1 MTDLP
6 KPADWMAEYPD
17 SVPIGDLTI
26 PGTHDSMTAPC
37 PQRYYKT
44 QTLLLQEQLLAGVRF
59 LDLRIRSTLVA
70 AHREWISDIKAQDIL
85 ETIRNYLGEHPQEF
99 LLVRFQNAN
108 ENKDDFPQYCEQIVK
123 LIEANRDLFFLWEEE
138 NQVAISELT
147 LGQLRG
153 KILALE
159 CAPRQYQATQLADCI
174 WAYPWHEAEKIRLQ
188 DLWDGPSL
196 EDKRQAILQLSEDNS
211 QGVLRLNHISATNG
225 ELGFPDAYASTLNP
239 WICDIYTNKE
249 SKCKQRPQVLICDYL
264 TPELVQTLITAG
276 RNNCQS

>member
-6 KPADWMAEYPD
+6 KLADWLAEYSD
-17 SVPIGDLTI
+17 SVPICDLTI
-26 PGTHDSMTAPC
+26 PGTHDSTTAPC

-108 ENKDDFPQYCEQIVK
+108 EKKDDFPQYCEQIVK
-123 LIEANRDLFFLWEEE
+123 VIEANRDLFFLWEEE

-159 CAPRQYQATQLADCI
+159 CAPQQYQATQLADCI
-174 WAYPWHEAEKIRLQ
+174 WAYPWHEAEKILLQ

-196 EDKRQAILQLSEDNS
+196 EDKKQAILQLSEDNS

-225 ELGFPDAYASTLNP
+225 ELGFPDAYASVLNP
-239 WICDIYTNKE
+239 WISDIYKNKE
-249 SKCKQRPQVLICDYL
+249 SRCKQRPQVLICDYL
-264 TPELVQTLITAG
+264 TSELAQSLITVG

>member
-6 KPADWMAEYPD
+6 KLADWLAEYSD
-17 SVPIGDLTI
+17 SVPICDLTI

-108 ENKDDFPQYCEQIVK
+108 EKKDDFPQYCEQIVK
-123 LIEANRDLFFLWEEE
+123 VIEANRDLFFLWEEE

-159 CAPRQYQATQLADCI
+159 CAPQQYQATQLADCI
-174 WAYPWHEAEKIRLQ
+174 WAYPWHEAEKILLQ

-196 EDKRQAILQLSEDNS
+196 EDKKQAILQLSEDNS

-225 ELGFPDAYASTLNP
+225 ELGFPDAYASVLNP
-239 WICDIYTNKE
+239 WISDIYKNKE
-249 SKCKQRPQVLICDYL
+249 SRCKQRPQVLICDYL
-264 TPELVQTLITAG
+264 TSELAQSLITVG